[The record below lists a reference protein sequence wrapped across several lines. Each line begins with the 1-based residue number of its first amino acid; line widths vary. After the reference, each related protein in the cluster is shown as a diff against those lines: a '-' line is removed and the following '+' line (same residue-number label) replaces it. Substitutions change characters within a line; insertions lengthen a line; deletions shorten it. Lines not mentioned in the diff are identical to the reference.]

1 MSFKNIFILSVVLVS
16 VLAQSGGNGVSK
28 STWASAEP
36 HTCLAWF
43 LKYIPN
49 TITSD
54 DSCPDS

>member
-1 MSFKNIFILSVVLVS
+1 MTVVLTS
-16 VLAQSGGNGVSK
+16 VQCQSGGNGISK
-28 STWASAEP
+28 STWAASDP
-36 HTCLAWF
+36 HTCMAWF